1 MDVDNQQPDP
11 INEPVEHAADTMAAP
26 MNVEHKAAM
35 RLKPVEED
43 ATPVENPMPAVRHAE
58 HRTMSIIS
66 IIAVILSVLAIILAV
81 IQRTAGI
88 APAVGCVG
96 LVVGIL
102 GVISTF
108 YNHRIGKTIAILSV
122 IFSLAGII
130 LSFALPRNIEPPVE
144 QTPVTT
150 GEQTDQTLNYGLQDL
165 EGSTATSYIRINQ
178 PVRSTP
184 DVNGANTILIT
195 YDWNNAAGNPTN
207 LASALNINVT
217 QNGQPLNQATYA
229 QTPESYDPTQQTAN
243 VDAGQ
248 QATITI
254 AYTLIDDSPITVTIT
269 DPSPTDGGSTIEHTF
284 DTF

>member
-130 LSFALPRNIEPPVE
+130 LSFTLPRNIEPPVE

-150 GEQTDQTLNYGLQDL
+150 GEQTDQTLNYGLQDM
-165 EGSTATSYIRINQ
+165 EGATANSYVKIGQ
-178 PVRSTP
+178 PVRSIPNVSGGDTVLVSYEWENQSGH
-184 DVNGANTILIT
+184 DAAFANTVT
-195 YDWNNAAGNPTN
+195 AV
-207 LASALNINVT
+207 VT
-217 QNGQPLNQATYA
+217 QNGQTLEQALFA
-229 QTPESYDPTQQTAN
+229 QNPEGYDPASQTASIG
-243 VDAGQ
+243 DGES
-248 QATITI
+248 ATVTI
-254 AYTLIDDSPITVTIT
+254 AYTLVDGSPLTVTVT
-269 DPSPTDGGSTIEHTF
+269 DPASNDGGSTVEHVF
-284 DTF
+284 DVF